1 MFCIHHV
8 FSCFCVFLC
17 CFALLLPKLEGMNE
31 VSKISLPFL
40 HLLWQCPLTTFHFGG
55 KGFVVIRTP
64 PLPSRYSSLSS
75 LFSSLSS
82 GSYLNSLCKEEVLG
96 EVAAEGL
103 EAALVVQQLLP
114 HQGGHSR
121 RAVDP
126 KQVAEFSKTDSFLI
140 FLFESSYLLRYI
152 RAWKVPKNTFSRDED
167 SPAPSQISVTQTNY
181 QKLAACQ

>member
-1 MFCIHHV
+1 MKF
-8 FSCFCVFLC
+8 
-17 CFALLLPKLEGMNE
+17 
-31 VSKISLPFL
+31 LPFL

-114 HQGGHSR
+114 HQGGHAR
-121 RAVDP
+121 GAVDP
-126 KQVAEFSKTDSFLI
+126 KQIAGCGNN
-140 FLFESSYLLRYI
+140 
-152 RAWKVPKNTFSRDED
+152 W
-167 SPAPSQISVTQTNY
+167 
-181 QKLAACQ
+181 